1 MEWRADCET
10 PWSIRSIPAPSLSS
24 LLGSKGKSKRYEET
38 QRSPA
43 TRTLKFLVENLKDP

>member
-1 MEWRADCET
+1 MEWRADSET

-24 LLGSKGKSKRYEET
+24 LLGSKGKSERYQGS

-43 TRTLKFLVENLKDP
+43 PRTPDS